1 MTHRLL
7 LLLSVLFLS
16 LVAGCLNPFAPR
28 LDTSPLDEA
37 LDPRTVEGVF
47 RKFQKSYS
55 NRDTTS
61 YGELLDS
68 RFTFVYRDYEQQI
81 DVSWGRDEELRATY
95 GMFQSAQRIDLIW
108 NDIVSMTEDS
118 TRLNV
123 IRSFTLTVMLNPTDI
138 LSAAGIANVTLDR
151 KQTTD
156 PWKMVAWRDESN
168 N

>member
-1 MTHRLL
+1 MKRRLPLYSAL
-7 LLLSVLFLS
+7 LVLLC
-16 LVAGCLNPFAPR
+16 AGGCINPFAPR

-37 LDPRTVEGVF
+37 LDPRTVPGVF
-47 RKFQKSYS
+47 RKFQKAYS

-108 NDIVSMTEDS
+108 NDIVSTTEDS
-118 TRLNV
+118 TQLNV

-138 LSAAGIANVTLDR
+138 LTAAGIANVTLER
-151 KQTTD
+151 KHSTD
-156 PWKMVAWRDESN
+156 PWKMIAWRDESN
-168 N
+168 Y